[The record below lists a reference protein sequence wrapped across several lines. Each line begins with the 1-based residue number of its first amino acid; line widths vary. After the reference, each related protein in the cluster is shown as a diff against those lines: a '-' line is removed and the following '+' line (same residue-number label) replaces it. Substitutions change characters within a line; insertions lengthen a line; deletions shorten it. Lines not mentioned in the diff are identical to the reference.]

1 MRLSEPIETFGV
13 FWLPEYPDDQLPGT
27 LRISQSGEVTLE
39 LRGGLEAMAA
49 IQSRASNDDLDRI
62 VGVVYPKLRPDEQ
75 LGQASNGDLDRIVE
89 VVEKGGLVTGGLV
102 TLDKCILWKEGP
114 SHIYFKEPPLSALA
128 ASLST
133 LVIHASYAFI
143 RKNYDK
149 GEEITFLKFR
159 FSVEGLDEWL
169 SISGIREGPDLEKTG
184 WSLQYHAPEKISHTL
199 PDEIELEFKV
209 YFDGTRFTYPGKV
222 HVEEK
227 AFIYL
232 QSQELRP
239 IEYFLSLASKFRNFL
254 CLAVDQ
260 TVAIDSC
267 TGYLTREIEN
277 GETIEDQVE
286 LYYQSGQYS
295 EERPRIIPRR
305 KPLAYCY
312 IADQFD
318 QILTKWLEIYETH
331 EPAFNLYFAYRS
343 NSVNYLQV
351 QFLWLAQ
358 AIEILHR
365 RGSTNTQ
372 IDKNEFRKLVDLL
385 LQCCPENKKEWIKG
399 KLQYANELSLRE
411 RIREIIDPFQHLFSN
426 DDEREAFIKRVV
438 NTRNYLTH
446 YSRRQNPTDDYQVLW
461 MLCQKLEILI
471 RLHLLRLIGVDN
483 ESFNSQVQKIWH
495 SPSEWS

>member
-13 FWLPEYPDDQLPGT
+13 FWLPEYPDNQLPGT
-27 LRISQSGEVTLE
+27 LRISQSGEVTLK
-39 LRGGLEAMAA
+39 LRGGLDAMAA
-49 IQSRASNDDLDRI
+49 IQS
-62 VGVVYPKLRPDEQ
+62 
-75 LGQASNGDLDRIVE
+75 QASNGDLDRIVG
-89 VVEKGGLVTGGLV
+89 VVEKDGLV

-114 SHIYFKEPPLSALA
+114 TYTYFKEPSLA

-133 LVIHASYAFI
+133 LVIRARYAFI
-143 RKNYDK
+143 RKNYDI
-149 GEEITFLKFR
+149 GEETTFLKFR

-169 SISGIREGPDLEKTG
+169 SISGIREGPDLEETD
-184 WSLQYHAPEKISHTL
+184 WSLQYHAPEKISYTL
-199 PDEIELEFKV
+199 FDETELEFNV
-209 YFDGTRFTYPGKV
+209 GFDGTRFTYPVKV

-277 GETIEDQVE
+277 GETIEDHVE

-305 KPLAYCY
+305 KPLAYCD

-318 QILTKWLEIYETH
+318 QILARWLKIYETY

-365 RGSTNTQ
+365 RGSRNTQ
-372 IDKNEFRKLVDLL
+372 IDRNEFRNLVDLL
-385 LQCCPENKKEWIKG
+385 LQCCPEDKKEWIKG

-411 RIREIIDPFQHLFSN
+411 RIREISEPFQHLFSN
-426 DDEREAFIKRVV
+426 DDERETFIKKVV
-438 NTRNYLTH
+438 TTRNYLTH
-446 YSRRQNPTDDYQVLW
+446 YNRRQNPTDDYQVLW
-461 MLCQKLEILI
+461 MLCQNLEILI

-495 SPSEWS
+495 SPEWS